1 MDMVQLSRIHES
13 AAQKYKVG
21 FTEKYRC
28 IYIDFSRRC
37 APIIKKK
44 TLILIIQ
51 LCVMGGKHLA
61 HKFIKHVDTEKRSE
75 IGSYQIYFSLKL
87 KRRNI
92 LPL

>member
-37 APIIKKK
+37 APIIKKNINLDK
-44 TLILIIQ
+44 TAV
-51 LCVMGGKHLA
+51 CDGWKT
-61 HKFIKHVDTEKRSE
+61 F
-75 IGSYQIYFSLKL
+75 GSQIYKAC
-87 KRRNI
+87 
-92 LPL
+92 

>member
-21 FTEKYRC
+21 FTKKYRC
-28 IYIDFSRRC
+28 IYIDFSRC
-37 APIIKKK
+37 APIKKK
-44 TLILIIQ
+44 TLILIKQ